1 MKKSKYHIFCAW
13 ALLFCFV
20 AGQYMV
26 YAHQHPIIK
35 AAHEANCH
43 DCHNTAKQTLAEK
56 CQLCDAMHHNS
67 MELASHTN
75 YSLLSATDHV
85 FVTFEYNFK
94 SIALILSQGRAPPVI
109 S

>member
-13 ALLFCFV
+13 ALMFCFI

-26 YAHQHPIIK
+26 FAHQHPILK
-35 AAHEANCH
+35 AAHEASCH
-43 DCHNTAKQTLAEK
+43 DCHNTAKQSITEK

-67 MELASHTN
+67 MALISHTSHTSFSGMD
-75 YSLLSATDHV
+75 YA
-85 FVTFEYNFK
+85 FVTFEYDFK
-94 SIALILSQGRAPPVI
+94 SIALILSPGRAPPVI